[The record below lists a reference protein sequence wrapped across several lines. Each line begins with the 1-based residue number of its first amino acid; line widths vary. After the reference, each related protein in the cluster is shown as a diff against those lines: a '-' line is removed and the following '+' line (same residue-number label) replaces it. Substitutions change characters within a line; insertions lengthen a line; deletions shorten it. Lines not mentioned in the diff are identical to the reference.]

1 MRNYRIYI
9 ILSITILSIVVISLF
24 VVNYS
29 VQQQQ
34 EDGTI
39 INYAGQQRMFSQQIA
54 KNSVEILYL
63 YEKQTDDNLV
73 RNELNRVVQ
82 EWKANHNALVNGA
95 SELNIPKNK
104 SKATQKIYNEIQPIF
119 EVITANAEGLVVET
133 KAKKIQ
139 LYAETILKNAPTY
152 LSKMN
157 EIVANYESEFAAKI
171 KYLKHKIY
179 WVSILANVIF
189 ISILYFFIRPI
200 LKKTNDEYQKYYT
213 LSDELKNKNREIDVI
228 KSNVESKNRQL
239 QRKNEI
245 LAKQVLNLEEARNE
259 ALLAVTTKSEFLS
272 NMSHEIRTPLNAII
286 GVANILNEDNPR
298 PDQAEHLDT
307 LLFSSE
313 NLMVIINDILD
324 YSKIEAGKVKFEKIN
339 FSLTRIIRGIHKTL
353 AATAEKKNI
362 NFQYTI
368 QEGIPETYIG
378 DPVRLSQI
386 ILNLAG
392 NAIKFTEAGRVDIR
406 ISQSKIENGKATLN
420 FAVEDTGIGIPDKKQ
435 KIIFDS
441 FSQANSKT
449 TRLYGG
455 TGLGLAITRQLLEM
469 QGSKIELTS
478 VEGEG
483 STFYFQLTLPV
494 GTAMNKKTVSNRQTQ
509 SFSSDNKVLLVDD
522 NAINV
527 VIAKRFLNK
536 WKLEVD
542 VATNGQEAVD
552 MVSKTDYGLVLM
564 DISMPIMDGYEA
576 TKIIRNM
583 EADKYQLL
591 PIVAL
596 TASVF
601 DALKYQ
607 AIEVGMNDYLSK
619 PFKPQ
624 ALYNMIEKYI
634 ITENFS

>member
-1 MRNYRIYI
+1 MRNYRVHI
-9 ILSITILSIVVISLF
+9 ILLVTILSIVGISLIII
-24 VVNYS
+24 NHGIH
-29 VQQQQ
+29 QQQ

-39 INYAGQQRMFSQQIA
+39 INYAGQQRTISQKIA

-63 YEKQTDDNLV
+63 YEKQTDNNLV
-73 RNELNRVVQ
+73 RNELNRTLAT
-82 EWKANHNALVNGA
+82 WKANHNAIING
-95 SELNIPKNK
+95 SDELNLPESK
-104 SKATQKIYNEIQPIF
+104 SENIEALYKELQPIF
-119 EVITANAEGLVVET
+119 NVIKTNAEALVLET
-133 KAKKIQ
+133 EADKMQ
-139 LYAETILKNAPTY
+139 LYAEVILENEPVY
-152 LSKMN
+152 HSKMN
-157 EIVANYESEFAAKI
+157 EIVANYDQELITKTQN
-171 KYLKHKIY
+171 LKTKVYSTI
-179 WVSILANVIF
+179 IF
-189 ISILYFFIRPI
+189 GTLIFLLILYFFINPI
-200 LKKTNDEYQKYYT
+200 FKKRDKEYQKYYT
-213 LSDELKNKNREIDVI
+213 LSDELKNRNREIDVI

-245 LAKQVLNLEEARNE
+245 LAKQVIELEQSKNA

-339 FSLTRIIRGIHKTL
+339 FSLNRIINGIHKTMI
-353 AATAEKKNI
+353 ATAEKKNI
-362 NFQYTI
+362 NFKYTI

-386 ILNLAG
+386 ILNLVG
-392 NAIKFTEAGRVDIR
+392 NAIKFTEKGSVDIR
-406 ISQSKIENGKATLN
+406 VSQSKIENGKATLN
-420 FAVEDTGIGIPDKKQ
+420 FAVEDTGIGIPDEKQ

-469 QGSKIELTS
+469 QGSKIELMS

-483 STFYFQLTLPV
+483 STFYFQLTLPI
-494 GTAMNKKTVSNRQTQ
+494 GQAMSKIPVSNRKTQ
-509 SFSSDNKVLLVDD
+509 SFNSENKVLLVDD
-522 NAINV
+522 NAINI

-552 MVSKTDYGLVLM
+552 MVTQTDYGLVLM
-564 DISMPIMDGYEA
+564 DISMPVMDGYEA

-583 EADKYQLL
+583 EEDKYQLL

-624 ALYNMIEKYI
+624 ALYDMIEKYI
-634 ITENFS
+634 ITENFG

>member
-1 MRNYRIYI
+1 MRNYRVHI
-9 ILSITILSIVVISLF
+9 ILLVTILSIVGISLIII
-24 VVNYS
+24 NHGIH
-29 VQQQQ
+29 QQQ

-39 INYAGQQRMFSQQIA
+39 INYAGQQRTISQKIA

-63 YEKQTDDNLV
+63 YEKQTDNNLV
-73 RNELNRVVQ
+73 RNELNRTLAT
-82 EWKANHNALVNGA
+82 WKANHNAIING
-95 SELNIPKNK
+95 SDELNLPESK
-104 SKATQKIYNEIQPIF
+104 SENIEALYKELQPIF
-119 EVITANAEGLVVET
+119 NVIKTNAEALVLET
-133 KAKKIQ
+133 EADKMQ
-139 LYAETILKNAPTY
+139 LYAEVILENEPVY
-152 LSKMN
+152 HSKMN
-157 EIVANYESEFAAKI
+157 EIVANYDQELITKTQN
-171 KYLKHKIY
+171 LKTKVYSTI
-179 WVSILANVIF
+179 IF
-189 ISILYFFIRPI
+189 GTLIFLLILYFFINPI
-200 LKKTNDEYQKYYT
+200 FKKRDKEYQKYYT
-213 LSDELKNKNREIDVI
+213 LSDELKNRNREIDVI

-245 LAKQVLNLEEARNE
+245 LAKQVIELEQSKNA

-339 FSLTRIIRGIHKTL
+339 FSLNRIINGIHKTMI
-353 AATAEKKNI
+353 ATAEKKNI
-362 NFQYTI
+362 NFKYTI

-386 ILNLAG
+386 ILNLVG
-392 NAIKFTEAGRVDIR
+392 NAIKFTEKGSVDIR
-406 ISQSKIENGKATLN
+406 VSQSKIENGKATLN
-420 FAVEDTGIGIPDKKQ
+420 FAVEDTGIGIPDEKQ

-469 QGSKIELTS
+469 QGSKIELMS

-483 STFYFQLTLPV
+483 STFYFQLTLPI
-494 GTAMNKKTVSNRQTQ
+494 GQAMSKIPVSNRKTQ
-509 SFSSDNKVLLVDD
+509 SFNSENKVLLVDD
-522 NAINV
+522 NAINI

-552 MVSKTDYGLVLM
+552 MVTQTDYGLVLM
-564 DISMPIMDGYEA
+564 DISMPVMDGYEA

-583 EADKYQLL
+583 EEDKYQLL

-596 TASVF
+596 TASIY

-624 ALYNMIEKYI
+624 ALYDMIEKYI
-634 ITENFS
+634 ITENFG

>member
-1 MRNYRIYI
+1 MRNYRVYT
-9 ILSITILSIVVISLF
+9 ILGATILSLIVVSLF
-24 VVNYS
+24 ILSNS
-29 VQQQQ
+29 IRQQQ

-39 INYAGQQRMFSQQIA
+39 INYAGQQRTLSQQIA

-63 YEKQTDDNLV
+63 HEKQADDNLV
-73 RNELNRVVQ
+73 RNELNRLIK
-82 EWKANHNALVNGA
+82 EWEANHNTLINGA
-95 SELNIPKNK
+95 KELNISKRK
-104 SKATQKIYNEIQPIF
+104 SKTTQKLYNEIQPIF
-119 EVITANAEGLVVET
+119 DVITANAESLVVET
-133 KAKKIQ
+133 DMEKIQ
-139 LYAETILKNAPTY
+139 LHAETILTNEPTY

-157 EIVANYESEFAAKI
+157 EIVANYESEFTAKI
-171 KYLKHKIY
+171 KNLKLYIY
-179 WVSILANVIF
+179 WISIFASIIF
-189 ISILYFFIRPI
+189 ASILYFFIRPI
-200 LKKTNDEYQKYYT
+200 LKKSYNEYQKYHT

-245 LAKQVLNLEEARNE
+245 FAKQVINLEESRNQ

-339 FSLTRIIRGIHKTL
+339 FSLNRIIHGIHKTL
-353 AATAEKKNI
+353 IATAEKKNI
-362 NFQYTI
+362 KFKYTI

-392 NAIKFTEAGRVDIR
+392 NAIKFTEAGQVDIR
-406 ISQSKIENGKATLN
+406 ISQSKVENGKATLN
-420 FAVEDTGIGIPDKKQ
+420 FAVEDTGIGIPDEKQ

-469 QGSKIELTS
+469 QGSKIELMS

-494 GTAMNKKTVSNRQTQ
+494 GKAMSKKAASNRKTQ
-509 SFSSDNKVLLVDD
+509 SFNSHNKVLLVDD

-552 MVSKTDYGLVLM
+552 MVAQTDYGLVLM
-564 DISMPIMDGYEA
+564 DISMPVMDGYEA
-576 TKIIRNM
+576 TKLIRNM

-634 ITENFS
+634 ITEDFS

>member
-1 MRNYRIYI
+1 MRNYRVHI
-9 ILSITILSIVVISLF
+9 ILLVTILSIVGISLIII
-24 VVNYS
+24 NHGIH
-29 VQQQQ
+29 QQQ

-39 INYAGQQRMFSQQIA
+39 INYAGQQRTISQKIA

-63 YEKQTDDNLV
+63 YEKQTDNNLV
-73 RNELNRVVQ
+73 RNELNRTLAT
-82 EWKANHNALVNGA
+82 WKANHNAIISG
-95 SELNIPKNK
+95 SDELNLPESK
-104 SKATQKIYNEIQPIF
+104 SENIEALYKELQPIF
-119 EVITANAEGLVVET
+119 NVIKTNAEALVLET
-133 KAKKIQ
+133 EADKMQ
-139 LYAETILKNAPTY
+139 LYAEVILENEPVY
-152 LSKMN
+152 HSKMN
-157 EIVANYESEFAAKI
+157 EIVANYDQELITKTQN
-171 KYLKHKIY
+171 LKTKVYSTI
-179 WVSILANVIF
+179 IF
-189 ISILYFFIRPI
+189 GTLIFLLILYFFINPI
-200 LKKTNDEYQKYYT
+200 FKKRDKEYQKYYT
-213 LSDELKNKNREIDVI
+213 LSDELKNRNREIDVI

-245 LAKQVLNLEEARNE
+245 LAKQVIELEQSKNA

-339 FSLTRIIRGIHKTL
+339 FSLNRIINGIHKTMI
-353 AATAEKKNI
+353 ATAEKKNI
-362 NFQYTI
+362 NFKYTI

-386 ILNLAG
+386 ILNLVG
-392 NAIKFTEAGRVDIR
+392 NAIKFTEKGSVDIR
-406 ISQSKIENGKATLN
+406 VSQSKIENGKATLN
-420 FAVEDTGIGIPDKKQ
+420 FAVEDTGIGIPDEKQ

-469 QGSKIELTS
+469 QGSKIELMS

-483 STFYFQLTLPV
+483 STFYFQLTLPI
-494 GTAMNKKTVSNRQTQ
+494 GQAMSKIPVSNRKTQ
-509 SFSSDNKVLLVDD
+509 SFNSENKVLLVDD
-522 NAINV
+522 NAINI

-552 MVSKTDYGLVLM
+552 MVTQTDYGLVLM
-564 DISMPIMDGYEA
+564 DISMPVMDGYEA

-583 EADKYQLL
+583 EEDKYQLL

-624 ALYNMIEKYI
+624 ALYDMIEKYI
-634 ITENFS
+634 ITENFG

>member
-1 MRNYRIYI
+1 MRNYRVYT
-9 ILSITILSIVVISLF
+9 ILGATILSLIVVSLF
-24 VVNYS
+24 ILSNS
-29 VQQQQ
+29 IRQQQ

-39 INYAGQQRMFSQQIA
+39 INYAGQQRTLSQQIA

-63 YEKQTDDNLV
+63 HEKQADDNLV
-73 RNELNRVVQ
+73 RNELNRLIK
-82 EWKANHNALVNGA
+82 EWEANHNTLINGA
-95 SELNIPKNK
+95 KELNISKRK
-104 SKATQKIYNEIQPIF
+104 SKTTQKLYNEIQPIF
-119 EVITANAEGLVVET
+119 DVITANAESLVVET
-133 KAKKIQ
+133 DMEKIQ
-139 LYAETILKNAPTY
+139 LHAETILTNEPTY

-157 EIVANYESEFAAKI
+157 EIVANYESEFTAKI
-171 KYLKHKIY
+171 KNLKLYIY
-179 WVSILANVIF
+179 WISIFASIIF
-189 ISILYFFIRPI
+189 ASILYFFIRPI
-200 LKKTNDEYQKYYT
+200 LKKSYNEYQKYHT

-245 LAKQVLNLEEARNE
+245 FAKQVINLEESRNQ

-339 FSLTRIIRGIHKTL
+339 FSLNRIIHGIHKTL
-353 AATAEKKNI
+353 IATAEKKNI
-362 NFQYTI
+362 KFKYTI

-392 NAIKFTEAGRVDIR
+392 NAIKFTEAGQVDIR
-406 ISQSKIENGKATLN
+406 ISQSKVENGKATLN
-420 FAVEDTGIGIPDKKQ
+420 FAVEDTGIGIPDEKQ

-469 QGSKIELTS
+469 QGSKIELMS

-494 GTAMNKKTVSNRQTQ
+494 GKAMSKKAVSDRKTQ
-509 SFSSDNKVLLVDD
+509 SFNSHNKVLLVDD

-552 MVSKTDYGLVLM
+552 MVAQTDYGLVLM
-564 DISMPIMDGYEA
+564 DISMPVMDGYEA
-576 TKIIRNM
+576 TKLIRNM

-634 ITENFS
+634 ITEDFS

>member
-1 MRNYRIYI
+1 MRNYRVYT
-9 ILSITILSIVVISLF
+9 ILGATILSLIVVSLF
-24 VVNYS
+24 ILSNS
-29 VQQQQ
+29 IRQQQ

-39 INYAGQQRMFSQQIA
+39 INYAGQQRTLSQQIA

-63 YEKQTDDNLV
+63 HEKQADDNLV
-73 RNELNRVVQ
+73 RNELNRLIK
-82 EWKANHNALVNGA
+82 EWKANHNTLINGTK
-95 SELNIPKNK
+95 ELNISKRK
-104 SKATQKIYNEIQPIF
+104 SETTQKFYNEVQPIF
-119 EVITANAEGLVVET
+119 DVITANAEGLVVET
-133 KAKKIQ
+133 DVEKIQ
-139 LYAETILKNAPTY
+139 LHAETILTNEPTY

-157 EIVANYESEFAAKI
+157 EIVANYESEFTAKI
-171 KYLKHKIY
+171 KKLKNNIY
-179 WVSILANVIF
+179 WISIFASITF
-189 ISILYFFIRPI
+189 ASILYFFIRPI
-200 LKKTNDEYQKYYT
+200 LRKSYDEYQKYHT

-245 LAKQVLNLEEARNE
+245 FSKQVINLEESRNQ

-339 FSLTRIIRGIHKTL
+339 FSLNRIVHGIHKTL
-353 AATAEKKNI
+353 IATAEKKNI
-362 NFQYTI
+362 KFQYTI

-392 NAIKFTEAGRVDIR
+392 NAIKFTEAGQVDIR
-406 ISQSKIENGKATLN
+406 ISQSKVENGKATLN
-420 FAVEDTGIGIPDKKQ
+420 FAVEDTGIGIPDEKQ

-469 QGSKIELTS
+469 QGSKIELMS

-494 GTAMNKKTVSNRQTQ
+494 GKAMSKKAASNRKTQ
-509 SFSSDNKVLLVDD
+509 SFNSHNKVLLVDD

-552 MVSKTDYGLVLM
+552 MVAQTDYGLVLM
-564 DISMPIMDGYEA
+564 DISMPVMDGYEA
-576 TKIIRNM
+576 TKLIRNM

>member
-1 MRNYRIYI
+1 MRNYRVYT
-9 ILSITILSIVVISLF
+9 ILGATILSLIVVSLF
-24 VVNYS
+24 ILSNS
-29 VQQQQ
+29 IRQQQ

-39 INYAGQQRMFSQQIA
+39 INYAGQQRTLSQQIT

-63 YEKQTDDNLV
+63 HEKQADDNLV
-73 RNELNRVVQ
+73 RNELNRLIK
-82 EWKANHNALVNGA
+82 EWKANHNTLINGA
-95 SELNIPKNK
+95 KELNISKRK
-104 SKATQKIYNEIQPIF
+104 SETTQKLYNEIQPIF
-119 EVITANAEGLVVET
+119 DVITANAEGLVVET
-133 KAKKIQ
+133 DVEKIQ
-139 LYAETILKNAPTY
+139 LHAETILTNEPTY

-157 EIVANYESEFAAKI
+157 EIVANYESEFTAKI
-171 KYLKHKIY
+171 KNLKLYIY
-179 WVSILANVIF
+179 WISIFASIIF
-189 ISILYFFIRPI
+189 ASILYFFIRPI
-200 LKKTNDEYQKYYT
+200 LRKSYNEYQKYHT

-245 LAKQVLNLEEARNE
+245 FAKQVINLEESRNQ

-339 FSLTRIIRGIHKTL
+339 FSLNRIIHGIHKTL
-353 AATAEKKNI
+353 IATAEKKNI
-362 NFQYTI
+362 KFKYTI

-392 NAIKFTEAGRVDIR
+392 NAIKFTEAGQVDIR
-406 ISQSKIENGKATLN
+406 ISQSKVENGKATLN
-420 FAVEDTGIGIPDKKQ
+420 FAVEDTGIGIPDEKQ

-469 QGSKIELTS
+469 QGSKIELMS

-483 STFYFQLTLPV
+483 STFYFQLTLPI
-494 GTAMNKKTVSNRQTQ
+494 GKAMSKKAASNRKTQ
-509 SFSSDNKVLLVDD
+509 SFNSHNKVLLVDD

-552 MVSKTDYGLVLM
+552 MVAQTDYGLVLM
-564 DISMPIMDGYEA
+564 DISMPVMDGYEA
-576 TKIIRNM
+576 TKLIRNM

>member
-1 MRNYRIYI
+1 MRNYRVYT
-9 ILSITILSIVVISLF
+9 ILGATILSLIVVSLF
-24 VVNYS
+24 ILSNS
-29 VQQQQ
+29 IRQQQ

-39 INYAGQQRMFSQQIA
+39 INYAGQQRTLSQQIA

-63 YEKQTDDNLV
+63 HEKQADDNLV
-73 RNELNRVVQ
+73 RNELNRLIK
-82 EWKANHNALVNGA
+82 EWKANHNTLINGTK
-95 SELNIPKNK
+95 ELNISKRK
-104 SKATQKIYNEIQPIF
+104 SETTQKFYNEIQPIF
-119 EVITANAEGLVVET
+119 DVITANAEGLVVET
-133 KAKKIQ
+133 DVEKIQ
-139 LYAETILKNAPTY
+139 LHAETILTNEPTY

-157 EIVANYESEFAAKI
+157 EIVANYESEFTAKI
-171 KYLKHKIY
+171 KKLKNNIY
-179 WVSILANVIF
+179 WISIFASIIF
-189 ISILYFFIRPI
+189 ASILYFFIRPI
-200 LKKTNDEYQKYYT
+200 LRKSYDEYQKYHT

-245 LAKQVLNLEEARNE
+245 FSKQVINLEESRNQ

-339 FSLTRIIRGIHKTL
+339 FSLNRIIHGIHKTL
-353 AATAEKKNI
+353 IATAEKKNI
-362 NFQYTI
+362 KFKYTI

-392 NAIKFTEAGRVDIR
+392 NAIKFTEAGQVDIR
-406 ISQSKIENGKATLN
+406 ISQSKVENGKATLN
-420 FAVEDTGIGIPDKKQ
+420 FAVEDTGIGIPDEKQ

-469 QGSKIELTS
+469 QGSKIELMS

-483 STFYFQLTLPV
+483 STFYFQLTLPI
-494 GTAMNKKTVSNRQTQ
+494 GKAMSKKAVSNRKTQ
-509 SFSSDNKVLLVDD
+509 SFNSHNKVLLVDD

-552 MVSKTDYGLVLM
+552 MVAQTDYGLVLM
-564 DISMPIMDGYEA
+564 DISMPVMDGYEA
-576 TKIIRNM
+576 TKLIRSM